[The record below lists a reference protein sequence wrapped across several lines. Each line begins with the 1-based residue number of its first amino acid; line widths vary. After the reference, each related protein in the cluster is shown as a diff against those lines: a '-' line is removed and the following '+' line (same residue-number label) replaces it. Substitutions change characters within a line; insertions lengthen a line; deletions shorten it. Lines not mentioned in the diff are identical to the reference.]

1 MRFRHDRIREAILRG
16 LDPRR
21 RRTLQLATA
30 RRLAGVPELY
40 AVAAEQYLPVVDAV
54 DDAGER
60 RRVVGLLR
68 RAADQAAMI
77 GDHALMNALLAAA
90 LRLIEP
96 GETAT
101 LIAVHTGRHAALYG
115 LGRLDEADEEYR
127 TIEGL
132 DRTALDRAAATA
144 VQVSSLTH
152 RSRFADAIGLGIDS
166 LRELGITVP
175 APDRLTAELDHQFD
189 DLHRWLD
196 RTDAADDLARP
207 ELTEPTLLA
216 TTRLIDA
223 VQPAAYFGGGHGAV
237 AWLSLEALRIWLEH
251 GPGPTLIGPASAAAV
266 AAVARRGDHAAGYRA
281 VRRVLALGEVRG
293 YEPGTSEARRRFALL
308 SCWFEPIENGVQ
320 AAGRARE
327 GLIAGGD
334 LANAGYTYHPT
345 AHYLLDC
352 APSLDVLVAE
362 VEAGLALVRQTGNE
376 QTGQWLDC
384 YQWLAGVLRGESVAT
399 TGKAVPADRYAD
411 NPMALFHAHLS
422 HALVAAV
429 FGDPVGLSQ
438 HTAAAM
444 PLLSVVPG
452 LYPTAVARFL
462 HGLALAEQARA
473 GHGDEP
479 GGLLAELDEVT
490 SWLAA
495 RAADAPDNFLHLL
508 RLLEAERAWAVGDF
522 HAAALAFDTA
532 RREAADGQ
540 RPWHRALI
548 TERTA
553 RFHLAHGLEQTG
565 RDLLAR
571 AREYYATWGATAK
584 VAQLDWAYPTSQVG
598 ALTTIGPAGDRHA
611 DDLQLSSTVTTGT
624 LDLLAI
630 LAASQALSSE
640 TDIERLHAR
649 VVEVLR
655 AMTGATSVHLLL
667 RDDDRHDWLLPAAN
681 RTTDTATAGSPHE
694 RDLPMSAVRYVQRT
708 AEILIV
714 DDATRDDRF
723 ARDPYIAG
731 LGACSLLAMPIL
743 GRGTLRAVLVLEN
756 HLMRAAFTTERLDAV
771 RLIAAQLAVSLDNAQ
786 LYADLTASRAR
797 IVAAADQARRRI
809 ERDLH
814 DGAQQRL
821 VTLAMRARIARRAVP
836 PESGALRE
844 QLEAL
849 AAEASTAMTELREL
863 ARGIHPPTLAQG
875 GLLPALN
882 ALARRSRVP
891 VRIKAPTGHRLP
903 EPVEV
908 AAYYVVAEALTNATK
923 HAEPSIVTVE
933 IEIDTTPPDTVL
945 RVQVHD
951 DGRGG
956 AHFTGGTGLLGLKD
970 RVETLGGRL
979 TLHSGPTTG
988 TAVLAEF
995 PLRRAVMGP
1004 S

>member
-1 MRFRHDRIREAILRG
+1 
-16 LDPRR
+16 
-21 RRTLQLATA
+21 
-30 RRLAGVPELY
+30 
-40 AVAAEQYLPVVDAV
+40 
-54 DDAGER
+54 
-60 RRVVGLLR
+60 
-68 RAADQAAMI
+68 
-77 GDHALMNALLAAA
+77 
-90 LRLIEP
+90 
-96 GETAT
+96 
-101 LIAVHTGRHAALYG
+101 
-115 LGRLDEADEEYR
+115 
-127 TIEGL
+127 
-132 DRTALDRAAATA
+132 
-144 VQVSSLTH
+144 
-152 RSRFADAIGLGIDS
+152 
-166 LRELGITVP
+166 
-175 APDRLTAELDHQFD
+175 
-189 DLHRWLD
+189 
-196 RTDAADDLARP
+196 
-207 ELTEPTLLA
+207 
-216 TTRLIDA
+216 
-223 VQPAAYFGGGHGAV
+223 
-237 AWLSLEALRIWLEH
+237 
-251 GPGPTLIGPASAAAV
+251 
-266 AAVARRGDHAAGYRA
+266 
-281 VRRVLALGEVRG
+281 LGEVRG

-362 VEAGLALVRQTGNE
+362 VEAGLAFVRRTGNE

-399 TGKAVPADRYAD
+399 TGKAVPTDRYAD

-473 GHGDEP
+473 GRSDEP

-508 RLLEAERAWAVGDF
+508 RLLEAERAWAAGGF

-584 VAQLDWAYPTSQVG
+584 VAQLDWAYPTSRVG
-598 ALTTIGPAGDRHA
+598 ALTTIEPAGDRHA

-849 AAEASTAMTELREL
+849 ATEAATAMTELRE
-863 ARGIHPPTLAQG
+863 
-875 GLLPALN
+875 
-882 ALARRSRVP
+882 LARRSRVP
-891 VRIKAPTGHRLP
+891 VRIKAPTGPRLP

-923 HAEPSIVTVE
+923 HAEPSVVTVE
-933 IEIDTTPPDTVL
+933 VEIDTTRADTVL

-979 TLHSGPTTG
+979 TLHSGPGPG

-995 PLRRAVMGP
+995 PLRRAAMGP